1 MVWRQHLWTPRFQSF
16 FHACSSEILFFEA
29 ARIHMANPK
38 KPRALKVV
46 AGTVQPCRD
55 DGPGAQLPPVASV
68 PKAPD
73 WLPNA
78 HAVKEWDRLAPILV
92 ANKLLTE
99 AGLSAL
105 GMLCS
110 LHGKLVQLWSAGEA
124 PVASMVAQYRNLI
137 NDFGLTPV
145 AQGKVKPV
153 GSEQPEGNKFARN
166 GRRSA

>member
-1 MVWRQHLWTPRFQSF
+1 MPG
-16 FHACSSEILFFEA
+16 
-29 ARIHMANPK
+29 PGK
-38 KPRALKVV
+38 KPASLKVV
-46 AGTVQPCRD
+46 SGTDRKDRAAPPTVE
-55 DGPGAQLPPVASV
+55 LPTIAEV

-78 HAVKEWDRLAPILV
+78 HALKEWDRLAPILV

-99 AGLSAL
+99 AGLSAF

-145 AQGKVKPV
+145 AQGKVKPI
-153 GSEQPEGNKFARN
+153 GEEPTTNKFAQR
-166 GRRSA
+166 GKRSA